1 MVDEKKVAT
10 SNAIEFKNTAVAENI
25 EQVNEQPC
33 CPKSKTTVIAVIDG
47 EEKEI
52 TIARTIYSMGTL
64 KPSQEK
70 LLEAIDKSKLL
81 DEIFHF
87 ANPEIFWK
95 AGITLYDMEN
105 MEIPEG
111 TKDVLVPIETSS
123 TYWRFTF
130 DDILKHVQVHTFES
144 VEEYAQVTGKTDLL
158 SRSRNTVEKIGV
170 AALAPGDDT
179 YKAVYELCHKTGMPG
194 STAMAYLGVHLKGI
208 TTLEMSMGVK
218 VKDVPV
224 ANRSFEE
231 AFALYQQICFTFT
244 PADAKKRYPIRAINS
259 VMHTGGYE
267 IEEVMNALKTIPSD
281 KVHHAL
287 LADCGSKEACIA
299 NVILKFII
307 EKLRKSTK
315 LAA

>member
-1 MVDEKKVAT
+1 MSNYTELASQNAKESNNAVAT
-10 SNAIEFKNTAVAENI
+10 AS
-25 EQVNEQPC
+25 NEQESTMPC
-33 CPKSKTTVIAVIDG
+33 CPKCKTKVIALIN
-47 EEKEI
+47 EIEKEI
-52 TIARTIYSMGTL
+52 TIARTIYSMSTL

-144 VEEYAQVTGKTDLL
+144 VEEYAQVTGTTDLL

-170 AALAPGDDT
+170 AALATGDDT